1 MSQATPWWETFY
13 SNHYAE
19 AMFQL
24 DRDYLNAACDFILDK
39 LQLQSGQ
46 TVLDQCCGIGNIS
59 LLLGQRGISVTGIE
73 QSLSYVRQAQERA
86 RLGDLDQCQFIAADA
101 FSYVSPTP
109 LDAAFNWHTSFG
121 YTADDR
127 QNRRMLEMAFASL
140 KPGGYFLLDY
150 LNLPYV
156 FKHFRATMITY
167 HQTQEGDVEVIR
179 ESSPDLV
186 SGMLNQLW
194 TFVYSNAERR
204 LVQQTGT
211 RMYLPY
217 QLGELLKQSGF
228 ELIDYFGS
236 LTGDPLSIDTSRCIC
251 LARRPV

>member
-1 MSQATPWWETFY
+1 MSQAAPWWETFY

-24 DRDYLNAACDFILDK
+24 DRNYLNAASDFILDK
-39 LQLQSGQ
+39 LQLQPGQ
-46 TVLDQCCGIGNIS
+46 SVLDQCCGIGNIS
-59 LLLGQRGISVTGIE
+59 LLLGQRGIFVTGIE
-73 QSLSYVRQAQERA
+73 QSVNYVQQAQERA
-86 RLGDLDQCQFIAADA
+86 RLGGLDNCHFVAADA
-101 FSYVSPTP
+101 FNYVSPTP

-121 YTADDR
+121 YTPDDR
-127 QNRRMLEMAFASL
+127 QNRRMLEMAHASL
-140 KPGGYFLLDY
+140 KPGGYFLLDF

-156 FKHFRATMITY
+156 LKHFRATMITY
-167 HQTQEGDVEVIR
+167 HQTREGDVEVIR
-179 ESSPDLV
+179 ESSPDLA

-194 TFVYSNAERR
+194 TFVYPNAERR
-204 LVQQTGT
+204 LMQQTGT

-217 QLGELLKQSGF
+217 QLGDLLKASGF

-236 LTGDPLSIDTSRCIC
+236 LAGDPLSLETPRCIC